1 MDGHTFSFFVISAAP
16 REVIQSALAGIVSPT
31 HIFGTELD
39 YDEPS
44 GEVRAVS
51 RVPAGYGKV
60 AVVEELE
67 ERRRDRVGRRRA
79 AGDPRVHRK

>member
-1 MDGHTFSFFVISAAP
+1 MISAAP
-16 REVIQSALAGIVSPT
+16 REVIQSALEGIVPPE

-39 YDEPS
+39 FDES
-44 GEVRAVS
+44 GEIRAVS

-67 ERRRDRVGRRRA
+67 QPARTSGRTARSTSA
-79 AGDPRVHRK
+79 TAVPTST